1 MFYVTRRLK
10 PILNNSK
17 RMLVSSGQV
26 STFNFHTNLSAYGL
40 KNSVKLNPSS
50 FRLFSS
56 KDDKPEKTK
65 DPEEKEE
72 EKEETGDLN
81 DAVDTSNNKSIWF
94 NTKQRLASKLL
105 KQTSAAEGEEQ
116 EPPVENEEQPPLEEV
131 EQMEEAEEF
140 EGKPVHKLYVIK
152 FNSPILP
159 FSKFPLTQNKYIQQF
174 FKKYSRDREGV
185 DRLIGVHFQLNKNS
199 NAKDSIGIEIE
210 LDRSS
215 SNMNVVESKNFK
227 RFKVIDFN
235 ESTNF
240 CKAVEFEDRVYKV
253 RNAEGERIDLQ
264 LPDILASED

>member
-10 PILNNSK
+10 PILKNSR

-26 STFNFHTNLSAYGL
+26 STFNFHTNIRAYGF
-40 KNSVKLNPSS
+40 KNTVGLNQSS
-50 FRLFSS
+50 FRLFST

-72 EKEETGDLN
+72 EKEETGDPN
-81 DAVDTSNNKSIWF
+81 DAVDTSNGKSIWF

-105 KQTSAAEGEEQ
+105 KQTSTTEGEEQ
-116 EPPVENEEQPPLEEV
+116 EPPVENEEQPPLEE
-131 EQMEEAEEF
+131 QLEEAEVF

-159 FSKFPLTQNKYIQQF
+159 YSKFPLTQNKYIQQF

-185 DRLIGVHFQLNKNS
+185 ERLIGVHFQLNKNS
-199 NAKDSIGIEIE
+199 NAKESIGIEIE

-235 ESTNF
+235 ETTNF
-240 CKAVEFEDRVYKV
+240 
-253 RNAEGERIDLQ
+253 
-264 LPDILASED
+264 